1 MRLNKKVF
9 WLLLFTVLVF
19 CCLILIPI
27 SNKNLTRVVP
37 PIALQA
43 RVKTSAGKDSPATSA
58 TPSLLSASTQTFLV
72 RRVIDGDT
80 IVVSI
85 DDRDET
91 VRLLGIDTPETVDP
105 RKLVQCFGTEAS
117 DETKSLLDGR
127 RVGLQNDLTQ
137 SDRDKYGRL
146 LRYVFRDDG
155 LFINEFL
162 VQKGFAYEYTYLGVP
177 YKYQTVFRADQTTA
191 QLSGAG
197 LWATNACG
205 GKR

>member
-1 MRLNKKVF
+1 MKFGKKVF

-27 SNKNLTRVVP
+27 SNKNLTRAVS
-37 PIALQA
+37 PISLQA

-58 TPSLLSASTQTFLV
+58 TLSPLSVSAQTFPV

-80 IVVSI
+80 VVVSI
-85 DDRDET
+85 ADRDET

-105 RKLVQCFGTEAS
+105 RKPVQCFSIEAS
-117 DETKSLLDGR
+117 DETKLLLDGR
-127 RVGLQNDLTQ
+127 QVSLQSDPTQ

-162 VQKGFAYEYTYLGVP
+162 VQKGFAYEYTYLGMP
-177 YKYQTVFRADQTTA
+177 YKYQTVFRADQKTA
-191 QLSGAG
+191 RLSGAG
-197 LWATNACG
+197 LWTTSTCG